1 MQGRG
6 VAVAVIGGVVLA
18 TLVAGAQGA
27 RLVGTK
33 AGNLLVGTNGPD
45 RLLGK
50 GGGDLIKGFGGSD
63 RLSGGKGRDL
73 LNGGRGP
80 DRLVAGPGNDGI
92 KAADGRRDL
101 LINGGGGKNACV
113 VDIPID
119 LPVTRNCAT
128 LQTAPAPG
136 SEGGGSGGGG
146 GGGGVTDPNLL
157 EVTSAQGLLCLP
169 LIGCA
174 FTITGKGAD
183 VAAGTVSFGGAITSV
198 TGTAVNDFVLGTWLA
213 TGTFSCTPGGT
224 GWLQVTMGT
233 KHTPQIPVT
242 C

>member
-1 MQGRG
+1 MRRS
-6 VAVAVIGGVVLA
+6 VSIAVICGALLTTLA
-18 TLVAGAQGA
+18 AGAQGA

-33 AGNLLVGTNGPD
+33 AGNLLVGTNGKD

-50 GGGDLIKGFGGSD
+50 GGGDLIKGLRGRD
-63 RLSGGKGRDL
+63 TLSGGKGRDL
-73 LNGGRGP
+73 LNGGPGP

-101 LINGGGGKNACV
+101 LIDGGGGTNACV
-113 VDIPID
+113 VDIPAD

-128 LQTAPAPG
+128 LQTPEPG
-136 SEGGGSGGGG
+136 AGGG
-146 GGGGVTDPNLL
+146 GGGGVPDPNLL

-169 LIGCA
+169 LLGCA

-183 VAAGTVSFGGAITSV
+183 VLAGTVSFGGAITSV
-198 TGTAVNDFVLGTWLA
+198 TATAVNDVVLGTWLA
-213 TGTFSCTPGGT
+213 TGTFSCQPGAT

-233 KHTPQIPVT
+233 KHTPPIPVT